1 MEELDDELAL
11 SLAEQDQQEELL
23 VEMLAEE
30 KPTEAKQTT
39 PIELDWSWSTPH
51 VRYTS

>member
-30 KPTEAKQTT
+30 KPAEAKQTT
-39 PIELDWSWSTPH
+39 AIELDWSWSTPH